1 MTIWRLENVTVS
13 IRLVFEKI
21 HPKKNFGTS
30 DQANKIQGMKCTM
43 NLNLMDIRKC
53 GYERQSFATNIVAV
67 GTLFPRGDA
76 LEKLSVYIKRVPIN
90 QLSRIN

>member
-1 MTIWRLENVTVS
+1 MEIRKCDSVYSAGIW
-13 IRLVFEKI
+13 KI

-30 DQANKIQGMKCTM
+30 DHANKIQGMKCTM

>member
-1 MTIWRLENVTVS
+1 
-13 IRLVFEKI
+13 
-21 HPKKNFGTS
+21 
-30 DQANKIQGMKCTM
+30 MKCTM

-53 GYERQSFATNIVAV
+53 GYERQSFATNIGAV
-67 GTLFPRGDA
+67 GTLFPRDDA